1 MTIYCQHANRG
12 KTQVLAVYRSGD
24 DVVSSTVTSLDS
36 PDLAAPVVEALNRI
50 SALATVP
57 VSIFDERGRRIASY
71 PTEHLAALT
80 DRTARAELLSG
91 AHSLWYESVCLELH
105 QALADLDDALA
116 AVPQPVRLAIGTELE
131 REARELRDAL
141 ADYTEA
147 IPVPEG
153 NRRSWDHERPFV
165 PYGGGSPL
173 LSTTA
178 REQLDRKEEGLTAEQ
193 RADAV
198 ANLRV
203 LVSAFEQSS
212 AAEAG
217 SGFFAV
223 EYPEIF
229 AEPYGADHLFL
240 TVGVPEPDGEG
251 AGAWHIEICRW
262 EPDDPDEE
270 GEDEYSSATGERVLE
285 CRLTTV
291 PRPDDIADLLSR
303 LGAEPGLLPEWA
315 MTEVGD
321 PLTGTK
327 FVVTGVNR

>member
-12 KTQVLAVYRSGD
+12 KTQILAVYRDGGD
-24 DVVSSTVTSLDS
+24 VGSSTVTSLDS

-57 VSIFDERGRRIASY
+57 VSIFDERERRVASY

-80 DRTARAELLSG
+80 DRTARADLLSG

-116 AVPQPVRLAIGTELE
+116 AVPQPVRVAVEAELE
-131 REARELRDAL
+131 TEARELRDTL
-141 ADYTEA
+141 AESTEA
-147 IPVPEG
+147 IPAPEG
-153 NRRSWDHERPFV
+153 NRRSWDHEQPFV

-178 REQLDRKEEGLTAEQ
+178 REQLDRQEEGLTAEQ

-203 LVSAFEQSS
+203 LVTAFEQSS
-212 AAEAG
+212 TADAG
-217 SGFFAV
+217 SGFFSV

-229 AEPYGADHLFL
+229 AEPHNANHLFL
-240 TVGVPEPDGEG
+240 TIRVPEPDGED
-251 AGAWHIEICRW
+251 AGAWSIEICRW
-262 EPDDPDEE
+262 EPDNPAEE
-270 GEDEYSSATGERVLE
+270 GEDEYSSATGEPVLE
-285 CRLTTV
+285 CRLTNAS
-291 PRPDDIADLLSR
+291 PDDITDLLSR
-303 LGAEPGLLPEWA
+303 LAAEPGLLPQWA
-315 MTEVGD
+315 ETEVGD
-321 PLTGTK
+321 PLAGTK
-327 FVVTGVNR
+327 FFVTKVSR